1 MSSRARACA
10 ALLLGSLLVLAGAT
24 TASPAGAA
32 APRHCASQSRIDV
45 PHAPMQQV
53 DCLDDLTTAGTV
65 ATGHT
70 DASDWAGLNAPG
82 TRNPSGVPGL
92 QVDGYFPDDSTSNT
106 HHGWDHDSQFVIRL
120 PDDWNGRL
128 VVSGAPGTRTQ
139 FSGDFLFSDWLLAR
153 GYAYAMTDKGNNGG
167 SFYARRRDARRR
179 HRRVEPPRHPAD
191 PRREAGGRP
200 ALRPRAAADLP
211 GRHLQRR
218 LPRALA
224 AGEPARAVRRWRRL
238 GGHAL
243 PGGPPTCSPTCRSR
257 CATTRRTRR
266 PATRPRTGG

>member
-1 MSSRARACA
+1 MDVTDDTGQGDAMSSRARACA
-10 ALLLGSLLVLAGAT
+10 ALLLGSLLVPAGAT

-120 PDDWNGRL
+120 PDDWNGGW
-128 VVSGAPGTRTQ
+128 SSAGPPAPAPST
-139 FSGDFLFSDWLLAR
+139 
-153 GYAYAMTDKGNNGG
+153 
-167 SFYARRRDARRR
+167 
-179 HRRVEPPRHPAD
+179 PATSCS
-191 PRREAGGRP
+191 ATGCS
-200 ALRPRAAADLP
+200 RAAT
-211 GRHLQRR
+211 
-218 LPRALA
+218 
-224 AGEPARAVRRWRRL
+224 
-238 GGHAL
+238 
-243 PGGPPTCSPTCRSR
+243 PTR
-257 CATTRRTRR
+257 
-266 PATRPRTGG
+266 